1 MKIDIPPAPLA
12 YESEYFIRAFS
23 AIGRMF
29 GVAVATNEAVDAV
42 LLRSP
47 NGSVFKLSLD
57 NTGAVVTT
65 SIPLGQTG
73 APNY

>member
-1 MKIDIPPAPLA
+1 MKVDLPPAPES
-12 YESEYFIRAFS
+12 YESQYFVRAFAS
-23 AIGRMF
+23 IGRAF
-29 GVAVATNEAVDAV
+29 GITVVTNEAVDAV

-57 NTGAVVTT
+57 DTGAVVTT
-65 SIPLGQTG
+65 SVPLGQTG

>member
-1 MKIDIPPAPLA
+1 MRADIPPAPIS
-12 YESEYFIRAFS
+12 YEGEYFTRAFS
-23 AIGRMF
+23 AIGRML
-29 GVAVATNEAVDAV
+29 GVAVATNEAVDAI

-65 SIPLGQTG
+65 SVPLGQTG